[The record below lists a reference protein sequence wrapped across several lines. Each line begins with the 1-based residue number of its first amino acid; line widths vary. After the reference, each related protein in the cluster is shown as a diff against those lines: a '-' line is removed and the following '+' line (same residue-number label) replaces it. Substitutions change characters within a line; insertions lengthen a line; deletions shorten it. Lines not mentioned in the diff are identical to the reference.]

1 MEGEIEQ
8 GSGGWEEE
16 GRSPGEGNLLLSV
29 LLSEAGERGEQSRG
43 REMRS
48 CAERGEQAGEW
59 RSSAER
65 GEQGGE

>member
-1 MEGEIEQ
+1 MEREIEQ

-43 REMRS
+43 
-48 CAERGEQAGEW
+48 ERNEELC
-59 RSSAER
+59 
-65 GEQGGE
+65 